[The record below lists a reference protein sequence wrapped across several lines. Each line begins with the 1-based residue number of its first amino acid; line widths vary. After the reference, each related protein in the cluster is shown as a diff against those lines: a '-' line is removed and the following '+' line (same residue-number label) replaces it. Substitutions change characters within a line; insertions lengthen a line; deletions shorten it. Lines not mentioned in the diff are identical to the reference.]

1 MSSVDYREKL
11 RAMAQEERE
20 RMNDFILSEARRKE
34 QKDLEPEP
42 VPETTPAPVVT
53 HEPKPEPVAV
63 VVEPPKP
70 KPEPVPEPTPAP
82 VVVHE
87 PEPEPVAVEAP
98 KPAPEPNPE
107 SEPKNKENIKKSFN
121 FLADGD
127 VREWL
132 LYKRE
137 CGYNTSSLIK
147 RVLREFM
154 AHDMEWLSHVGKQG

>member
-1 MSSVDYREKL
+1 MNSGDYREKL

-42 VPETTPAPVVT
+42 VVAEPEPLPETEPAPVVT
-53 HEPKPEPVAV
+53 
-63 VVEPPKP
+63 
-70 KPEPVPEPTPAP
+70 
-82 VVVHE
+82 HE
-87 PEPEPVAVEAP
+87 PEPEPVAVETP
-98 KPAPEPNPE
+98 KPKPEP
-107 SEPKNKENIKKSFN
+107 EPKNKENIKRSFN

-147 RVLREFM
+147 RVLREYM
-154 AHDMEWLSHVGKQG
+154 AHDMEWLAHIRG

>member
-34 QKDLEPEP
+34 QRDTEPEP
-42 VPETTPAPVVT
+42 T
-53 HEPKPEPVAV
+53 
-63 VVEPPKP
+63 
-70 KPEPVPEPTPAP
+70 P

-87 PEPEPVAVEAP
+87 PEPEPEPTPAPVVVEPVEAP
-98 KPAPEPNPE
+98 NPAPEPKPE
-107 SEPKNKENIKKSFN
+107 LKPEPVVGKVDKKKSFN

-147 RVLREFM
+147 RVLREYM
-154 AHDMEWLSHVGKQG
+154 AHDMEWLTHIGK

>member
-1 MSSVDYREKL
+1 MNSDYREKL

-34 QKDLEPEP
+34 QREAEPEP
-42 VPETTPAPVVT
+42 T
-53 HEPKPEPVAV
+53 
-63 VVEPPKP
+63 
-70 KPEPVPEPTPAP
+70 P

-87 PEPEPVAVEAP
+87 PEPEPTPAPVVVEPVEAP
-98 KPAPEPNPE
+98 KPAPEPKP
-107 SEPKNKENIKKSFN
+107 EPKPEPVVKQVVDTEKIKKSFN

-147 RVLREFM
+147 RVLREYM
-154 AHDMEWLSHVGKQG
+154 AHDMEWLAHIRKQG

>member
-42 VPETTPAPVVT
+42 VVAEPEPMPETTPAQVVVEPVET
-53 HEPKPEPVAV
+53 LEPEPKPEL
-63 VVEPPKP
+63 
-70 KPEPVPEPTPAP
+70 KPEPVVGE
-82 VVVHE
+82 VD
-87 PEPEPVAVEAP
+87 
-98 KPAPEPNPE
+98 K
-107 SEPKNKENIKKSFN
+107 KKSFN

-147 RVLREFM
+147 RVLREYM
-154 AHDMEWLSHVGKQG
+154 AHDMEWLSHIGKGVP

>member
-1 MSSVDYREKL
+1 MRPMKMMKKNMKKMRRSEMSSDYREKL

-42 VPETTPAPVVT
+42 VPDSTSAP
-53 HEPKPEPVAV
+53 V
-63 VVEPPKP
+63 VVEPD
-70 KPEPVPEPTPAP
+70 P
-82 VVVHE
+82 VVVRPVETPEPAPE
-87 PEPEPVAVEAP
+87 PEPEP
-98 KPAPEPNPE
+98 KPVPPQAE
-107 SEPKNKENIKKSFN
+107 NKENKKKSFN
-121 FLADGD
+121 FLAEGD

-147 RVLREFM
+147 RVLREYM
-154 AHDMEWLSHVGKQG
+154 AHDMEWLAHIRKQVP

>member
-1 MSSVDYREKL
+1 MNSDYREKL

-34 QKDLEPEP
+34 QREAEPEP
-42 VPETTPAPVVT
+42 TPVVAEPEPMPETTPAQVVVEPVET
-53 HEPKPEPVAV
+53 LEPEPKPEL
-63 VVEPPKP
+63 
-70 KPEPVPEPTPAP
+70 KPEPVVKQ
-82 VVVHE
+82 VVDTE
-87 PEPEPVAVEAP
+87 
-98 KPAPEPNPE
+98 K
-107 SEPKNKENIKKSFN
+107 IKKSFN

-147 RVLREFM
+147 RVLREYM
-154 AHDMEWLSHVGKQG
+154 AHDMEWLTHIRG

>member
-1 MSSVDYREKL
+1 MSSNDYREKL

-20 RMNDFILSEARRKE
+20 RMNDFILSEARRQE
-34 QKDLEPEP
+34 RKDFESEPL
-42 VPETTPAPVVT
+42 PET
-53 HEPKPEPVAV
+53 
-63 VVEPPKP
+63 
-70 KPEPVPEPTPAP
+70 TPAP

-87 PEPEPVAVEAP
+87 PEPEPVTVVVEPEP
-98 KPAPEPNPE
+98 KPEPKPEPVVKQVGDTE
-107 SEPKNKENIKKSFN
+107 KIKKSFN

-147 RVLREFM
+147 RVLREYM
-154 AHDMEWLSHVGKQG
+154 AHDMEWLAHISG

>member
-1 MSSVDYREKL
+1 MSNSDYREKL

-34 QKDLEPEP
+34 QKQTEFVIQFPPDNWRAEYGAMQAEPEP
-42 VPETTPAPVVT
+42 E
-53 HEPKPEPVAV
+53 
-63 VVEPPKP
+63 
-70 KPEPVPEPTPAP
+70 PEPTPAP
-82 VVVHE
+82 VVVE
-87 PEPEPVAVEAP
+87 PEPVVVEPVEVPKPKPEPEPQ
-98 KPAPEPNPE
+98 PEPE
-107 SEPKNKENIKKSFN
+107 QTKQKNEEKIKKSFN

-147 RVLREFM
+147 RVLREYM
-154 AHDMEWLSHVGKQG
+154 VHDMEWLAHIRKQVR

>member
-34 QKDLEPEP
+34 QKQNEF
-42 VPETTPAPVVT
+42 VIQYAPDNWRAEYGAT
-53 HEPKPEPVAV
+53 QTE
-63 VVEPPKP
+63 
-70 KPEPVPEPTPAP
+70 PEPVPEPTPAP

-87 PEPEPVAVEAP
+87 PTPAPVVVEPEPVVVEPVETP
-98 KPAPEPNPE
+98 KPAPEL
-107 SEPKNKENIKKSFN
+107 EPKNKEIKKSFN

-147 RVLREFM
+147 RVLREYM
-154 AHDMEWLSHVGKQG
+154 VHDMEWLAHIRKQVP

>member
-1 MSSVDYREKL
+1 MSSNDYREKL

-42 VPETTPAPVVT
+42 ESEPTPAPVA
-53 HEPKPEPVAV
+53 HEPEPEPVAV

-70 KPEPVPEPTPAP
+70 AP
-82 VVVHE
+82 E
-87 PEPEPVAVEAP
+87 PEPEPTKP
-98 KPAPEPNPE
+98 K
-107 SEPKNKENIKKSFN
+107 SKENIKRSFN
-121 FLADGD
+121 FLAEGD
-127 VREWL
+127 VRDWL

-147 RVLREFM
+147 RVLREYM
-154 AHDMEWLSHVGKQG
+154 AHDMEWIAHIRKQVP

>member
-1 MSSVDYREKL
+1 MSNSDYREKL

-34 QKDLEPEP
+34 QKQTEFVIQFPPDNWRAEYGATQAEPEP
-42 VPETTPAPVVT
+42 E
-53 HEPKPEPVAV
+53 
-63 VVEPPKP
+63 
-70 KPEPVPEPTPAP
+70 PEPTPAP
-82 VVVHE
+82 VVVE
-87 PEPEPVAVEAP
+87 PVEAPEPEP
-98 KPAPEPNPE
+98 KPELKPEPVVG
-107 SEPKNKENIKKSFN
+107 KVDKKKSFN

-147 RVLREFM
+147 RVLREYM
-154 AHDMEWLSHVGKQG
+154 AHDMEWLAHIRKQVP

>member
-1 MSSVDYREKL
+1 MSSEYREKL

-34 QKDLEPEP
+34 QKDFESEPM
-42 VPETTPAPVVT
+42 
-53 HEPKPEPVAV
+53 
-63 VVEPPKP
+63 
-70 KPEPVPEPTPAP
+70 PEPTPAP

-87 PEPEPVAVEAP
+87 PEPKPVVVEPVEAP
-98 KPAPEPNPE
+98 KPAPEQKPE
-107 SEPKNKENIKKSFN
+107 QKNRENKENKENIKQSFN
-121 FLADGD
+121 FLADGE

-137 CGYNTSSLIK
+137 CGYNTTKLIK

-154 AHDMEWLSHVGKQG
+154 AHDMEWLAHIRG